1 MRSRFSTALLVVA
14 LLSLAPAGR
23 AQTATGQVNG
33 TVTDNTEAA
42 VPNAVVKLANR
53 ATGIETVRSTN
64 ESGWYVFINVP
75 PGRYTLRVSNPGFKE
90 AEVSPLIVG
99 VSQDVT
105 ANVRLNVGPVVETV
119 EVTAAAPLL
128 QTTSTQLGTVL
139 QERVVNDLPLNGRNF
154 TQLLTLTPGVTPV
167 STSQNRSVGCCEGNV
182 GLPNSGFADPSFHGQ
197 QNRSKLYFFD
207 GVINTNIRGPTYIVI
222 PNIDMIQ

>member
-1 MRSRFSTALLVVA
+1 MRIRLSAALATAALLF
-14 LLSLAPAGR
+14 LAPTGR

-33 TVTDNTEAA
+33 AVTDNTEAA
-42 VPNAVVKLANR
+42 VPNAVVKLTNQ

-75 PGRYTLRVSNPGFKE
+75 PGRYALRVSNPGFKQ

-119 EVTAAAPLL
+119 EVTA
-128 QTTSTQLGTVL
+128 
-139 QERVVNDLPLNGRNF
+139 D
-154 TQLLTLTPGVTPV
+154 
-167 STSQNRSVGCCEGNV
+167 STSVPWSRQWR
-182 GLPNSGFADPSFHGQ
+182 
-197 QNRSKLYFFD
+197 
-207 GVINTNIRGPTYIVI
+207 
-222 PNIDMIQ
+222 